1 MKTALILIPVI
12 IGAGLFLSVK
22 LGIAGTVFPGLNV
35 QERIAYHAKE
45 NDLPKALVKA
55 FARVESNF
63 NPQAR
68 NFEKSPEDY
77 DDSIGLMQITPAVAH
92 DYGLI
97 TNYRNPAQSEIEK
110 MFDIDNNLNVA
121 CRHLKYL
128 HKYSFTQMVQSYN
141 VGETGY
147 KNGRR
152 NRDYLNKIK
161 GWYDEYN

>member
-1 MKTALILIPVI
+1 MKAALILIPVVI
-12 IGAGLFLSVK
+12 AVGLFLSTK
-22 LGIAGTVFPGLNV
+22 LGSAGVIPLV
-35 QERIAYHAKE
+35 QERIAYHAKA
-45 NDLPKALVKA
+45 NDLPKPLVKA
-55 FARVESNF
+55 FAKVESNF
-63 NPQAR
+63 NPGAR
-68 NFEKSPEDY
+68 NFEKSPEAY

-97 TNYRNPAQSEIEK
+97 VNYRNPTTYEISK

-128 HKYSFTQMVQSYN
+128 HKYPFSQMVQSYN

-152 NRDYLNKIK
+152 NRDYLYKVS
-161 GWYDEYN
+161 EYYGSYN